1 MKRLCPPRRV
11 LGFTLVELLVV
22 IAIIG
27 VLVALLLPAVQAA
40 REAARR
46 TSCLNN
52 LKNLSLGSMNHES
65 SKKMLPPGRKFDRW
79 DTYTWTQFVLPY
91 IEQQAVYQGYWT
103 IPDPV
108 YTTNIPGANGP
119 IGDEVRLRQARHSQV
134 PLFYCP
140 SDITPAANEMD
151 TPAFGFWRGSY
162 RGCVGAGDMYGNK
175 LGFIDGVVPEFGWK
189 GAMGVV
195 PVPVS
200 SAANSPV
207 PLNPG
212 VRLKEISDG
221 TSRTVLFS
229 EGIVPLTTAWGGAIG
244 ETIYGNMGGALFS
257 NYTTPNNSSE
267 DVIAGDCPPIDAGY
281 LPLCKT
287 IAPGSQSGK
296 QAGATIYAAARGVHP
311 GGVNTSMVDGSIKFV
326 SDGIDQLA
334 WRAVATI
341 SFDETLDLP

>member
-1 MKRLCPPRRV
+1 MKRLCPPRRI

-52 LKNLSLGSMNHES
+52 LKNLSLGAMNHEA

-79 DTYTWTQFVLPY
+79 DTYTWTQFILPY
-91 IEQQAVYQGYWT
+91 IEQQPVYQAYWT
-103 IPDPV
+103 ISDPV
-108 YTTNIPGANGP
+108 YSTTVPGSNGP
-119 IGDEVRLRQARHSQV
+119 IGNDVRLRQARHSQV

-151 TPAFGFWRGSY
+151 TLEYGFWRGSY
-162 RGCVGAGDMYGNK
+162 RGCTGAGDMYGNK
-175 LGFIDGVVPEFGWK
+175 LAFLDGTVPEFGWK
-189 GAMGVV
+189 GAMGIV
-195 PVPVS
+195 PTPGATVT
-200 SAANSPV
+200 
-207 PLNPG
+207 LNPG

-229 EGIVPLTTAWGGAIG
+229 EGIVPVTPGWGGVMG

-257 NYTTPNNSSE
+257 NYKTPNSSDKDE
-267 DVIAGDCPPIDAGY
+267 IYGACPPPDAGY
-281 LPLCKT
+281 LPPCDCGSRCG
-287 IAPGSQSGK
+287 AQPGGQGGP
-296 QAGATIYAAARGVHP
+296 AAHAAARGVHP

-326 SDGIDQLA
+326 SDGVEPLV
-334 WRAVATI
+334 WRAAATI